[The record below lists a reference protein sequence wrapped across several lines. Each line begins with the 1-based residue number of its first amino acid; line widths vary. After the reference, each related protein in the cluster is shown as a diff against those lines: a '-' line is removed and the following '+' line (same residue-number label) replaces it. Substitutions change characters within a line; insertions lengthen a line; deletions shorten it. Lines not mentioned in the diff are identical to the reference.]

1 MWASLSPTAKDGL
14 VSVDGLGEKL
24 SALILAG
31 GLSRRM
37 GRDKAWLDFG
47 GLPLVEHVSR
57 RVLPLADE
65 LIFSTNTPDRYE
77 RLLHRLPIPA
87 HVVADRTLGAGPL
100 VGIASGLSM
109 ARHDLVLVLA
119 VDMPFV
125 HLRLL
130 TYMAVL
136 AVDYQAVVP
145 QTLDPQTGRL
155 AAEPLHAFYRRSCLA
170 PIEAHLQ
177 AGHRRSVSFL
187 SDVRTRWILPEEIAQ
202 FDPDLLSFR
211 NLNTPADW
219 DLAVSH
225 SAHR

>member
-1 MWASLSPTAKDGL
+1 MWASSFLAAKDGL
-14 VSVDGLGEKL
+14 VQVNRPGEKL

-31 GLSRRM
+31 GLSKRM
-37 GRDKAWLDFG
+37 GSDKAWLDLG
-47 GLPLVEHVSR
+47 GLPLIEHVSR

-65 LIFSTNTPDRYE
+65 LIFSTNTPDRYGPLLR
-77 RLLHRLPIPA
+77 RLSLPA
-87 HVVADRTLGAGPL
+87 HLVTDETPGTGPL
-100 VGIASGLSM
+100 AGIASGLRI

-125 HLRLL
+125 QVELL
-130 TYMAVL
+130 SYL
-136 AVDYQAVVP
+136 AELAADYQAVVP
-145 QTLDPQTGRL
+145 ETLDPQSGEL

-170 PIEAHLQ
+170 TITAHLQ
-177 AGHRRSVSFL
+177 AGHRQIVSFL
-187 SDVRTRWILPEEIAQ
+187 SDVRTRWVLPDEIAR

-225 SAHR
+225 FARH